1 MRILIKD
8 GTVVNADGI
17 SRRDVL
23 IDEER
28 ILRVAEK
35 IMDSG
40 DKKIDAK
47 GKYIFPG
54 FIDMHT
60 HLRTPGREDEE
71 DIASGSRAAV
81 KGGFTKI
88 LCMPNTEPS
97 LDNETA
103 VKWVIEQAK
112 KEGLLDVYPVGAITI
127 ARAGKQLTEFG
138 ALKRAG
144 CLCLSDDGNSVA
156 DGLLLKGALEY
167 AAMDEL
173 LIISHCEDKSLA
185 NQGAMREGGISSKY
199 GIAAIPDICES
210 LVVARDIEIAKYLNA
225 RIHLA
230 HISTAKSVEIIR
242 RAKQE
247 GVRVTCETC
256 PHYFIFTVDD
266 IEKSKFDT
274 NFKVNPPL
282 GEKDDLERIR
292 QALKEGVIDCIAT
305 DHAPHS
311 KAEKE
316 QPFEYAP
323 FGFIGMETAFSAA
336 YTYLVKTGIFDL
348 NMISQKMACNPA
360 RILGFEKCASIEEGF
375 ESSLV
380 VADLN
385 SKWDVT
391 EENIQSK
398 SKNTP
403 FLGRALDGVIE
414 YTIHKGKIV
423 YSFRK

>member
-8 GTVVNADGI
+8 GTVVNAGGI

-35 IMDSG
+35 ITDSG

-88 LCMPNTEPS
+88 LCMPNTEPP

-103 VKWVIEQAK
+103 VKWVIEQARE
-112 KEGLLDVYPVGAITI
+112 EGFLDVYPVGAITI

-185 NQGAMREGGISSKY
+185 NQGAMRESGISSKY

-230 HISTAKSVEIIR
+230 HISTAKSVEIIK

-423 YSFRK
+423 YSFQK